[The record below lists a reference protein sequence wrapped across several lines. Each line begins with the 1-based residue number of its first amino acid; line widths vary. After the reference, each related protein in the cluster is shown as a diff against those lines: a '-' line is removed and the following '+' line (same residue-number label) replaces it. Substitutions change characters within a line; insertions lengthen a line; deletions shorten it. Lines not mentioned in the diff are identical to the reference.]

1 VTGAELRILLD
12 RALELVAKNEDEL
25 RDLDSAIGDG
35 DLGITVSRGAQAA
48 RQSMAALPPGSTP
61 SEVIRTLATAIA
73 SANPSSFAALVATGL
88 LAASRSVAGNE
99 SLTKADAVTM
109 AQQAV
114 PAIAK
119 RGKAE
124 IGDKTVLDALVPS
137 IAALEAS
144 TSDGALAAMIAAAR
158 KGIDDTAQ
166 SVSRKGRAAWQGER
180 TIGHPDPGATAYL
193 RFLEALQQAW
203 SEVGLPEKRDQGH
216 HPPRLT

>member
-1 VTGAELRILLD
+1 MTGAELRAILD

-35 DLGITVSRGAQAA
+35 DLGITVSRGAEAA
-48 RQSMAALPPGSTP
+48 RKAIAALPPEATP
-61 SEVIRTLATAIA
+61 SEIIRAFATTIA
-73 SANPSSFAALVATGL
+73 SANPSSFSALVATGL
-88 LAASRSVAGNE
+88 VAAARSVAGVE
-99 SLTKADAVTM
+99 SLTVADALTM

-124 IGDKTVLDALVPS
+124 VGDKTMLDAIVPS
-137 IAALEAS
+137 VAALEANP
-144 TSDGALAAMIAAAR
+144 SDGALEAMIAAAR

-166 SVSRKGRAAWQGER
+166 GVSRKGRAAWLGER

-193 RFLEALQQAW
+193 RFLEALEKAW
-203 SEVGLPEKRDQGH
+203 VRP
-216 HPPRLT
+216 

>member
-48 RQSMAALPPGSTP
+48 RLSMAALPPGSTP

-88 LAASRSVAGNE
+88 LAASRSISESG
-99 SLTKADAVTM
+99 SLTASDVVTM

-180 TIGHPDPGATAYL
+180 TIGHLDPGATAYL

-203 SEVGLPEKRDQGH
+203 SEVGLPGKRYQG
-216 HPPRLT
+216 